1 MLISSKS
8 ILLSWHTSLTST
20 DLDRPISLS
29 TYVSKYR
36 YIDMFFA
43 LPLSLLL
50 SSTDLN
56 PNCTSPSYVWLVAML
71 LNLHRVNL
79 HIYIIGISH
88 LFLKVILRVDVVNKI
103 ICIKNLVPCLTHRKC
118 STNRMCY
125 SFIQTNIYV
134 SWSCPLLHR
143 YCYHSSQVILIYFV
157 WTSLIAS

>member
-36 YIDMFFA
+36 YIDIFFT
-43 LPLSLLL
+43 LSLSLLL

-56 PNCTSPSYVWLVAML
+56 PNCTSPNYAWLVAML

-79 HIYIIGISH
+79 HISIIEISH
-88 LFLKVILRVDVVNKI
+88 VFLKVILRVDVVNEV
-103 ICIKNLVPCLTHRKC
+103 ICIKHLVPCLTHSKC

-125 SFIQTNIYV
+125 SFIQTNIYI
-134 SWSCPLLHR
+134 SWSCLLLHR
-143 YCYHSSQVILIYFV
+143 YCYHSSQVNLIYFV
-157 WTSLIAS
+157 WTSPIAF